1 MAIKTHFKSTKKL
14 TSIKPI
20 KKVSKAKAHE
30 IMELLCKEYPDA
42 DCELVFKSDF
52 QLLISVILSAQTTD
66 KQVNK
71 VTPALFKKFPT
82 AQKLAEADLN
92 EIKEII
98 RPTGYYNSKSTN
110 IQHCAQELIKNYQG
124 QVPSN
129 LEELT
134 KLPGVGRKTA
144 NVVLGIVH
152 KIPGWTV
159 DTHVQR
165 LSKRL
170 GFTQEKDP
178 HKIEIALQKL
188 FPNRDWSKLSITV
201 IWHGRRVCFAK
212 SPNCKGCPVN
222 HLCPSSLI

>member
-188 FPNRDWSKLSITV
+188 FPNRDWSKLSITL